1 MSGRCSIA
9 IPDRTSHALVR
20 YPDLVEFGPNSPETQ
35 PLVKSTGV
43 DLSIQ
48 VHLAEAA
55 LVREFDEATHDRES
69 SPVAA
74 VLRQYGDAAN
84 LTGGL
89 EAACANQ
96 VTFCL
101 RCGRPRQHVRH
112 DGVQVVPFL
121 VLGYALFHYE
131 NSPAHVLDRRTVMLP
146 RCKLD
151 VEFRT
156 QR

>member
-1 MSGRCSIA
+1 M
-9 IPDRTSHALVR
+9 R

-48 VHLAEAA
+48 VHLAETA
-55 LVREFDEATHDRES
+55 LARELDEATHDRHS
-69 SPVAA
+69 GPVAA
-74 VLRQYGDAAN
+74 VLRQYGDATN

-89 EAACANQ
+89 QAARANQ

-112 DGVQVVPFL
+112 DRVELIPFL

-131 NSPAHVLDRRTVMLP
+131 NSPSHVLDRRTVMLP

-151 VEFRT
+151 LENGTGR
-156 QR
+156 